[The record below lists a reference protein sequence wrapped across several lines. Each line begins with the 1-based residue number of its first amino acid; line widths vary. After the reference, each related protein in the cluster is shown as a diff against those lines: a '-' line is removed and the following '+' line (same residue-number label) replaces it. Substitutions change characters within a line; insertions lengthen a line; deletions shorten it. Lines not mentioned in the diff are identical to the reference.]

1 VLWRDLYSK
10 YLDKKDW
17 PLLPGKCYIHTDGS
31 VLSPDLT
38 QQEESLQFTAYFAP
52 QEKYPYYGMFKT
64 YTTYLQQNI
73 HGDPAAEGLYLTMYG
88 YVPDQAKGDTVPK
101 KESVIFE
108 EVWAHGMWLPTFML
122 SAKRNLYHAQGKGAR
137 LSYPGQ
143 VDTGI
148 YFAGNNTTADSLEH
162 AFISGAVIA
171 NYAFEAPFPLL
182 PHLGA
187 FGMYELFYKE
197 FMFPAATVSSKKS
210 RLHEGLIPE
219 ASGQ

>member
-1 VLWRDLYSK
+1 
-10 YLDKKDW
+10 
-17 PLLPGKCYIHTDGS
+17 
-31 VLSPDLT
+31 
-38 QQEESLQFTAYFAP
+38 
-52 QEKYPYYGMFKT
+52 
-64 YTTYLQQNI
+64 
-73 HGDPAAEGLYLTMYG
+73 MYG

-122 SAKRNLYHAQGKGAR
+122 SAKRNLHHAQGKGAR

-182 PHLGA
+182 PHLAA